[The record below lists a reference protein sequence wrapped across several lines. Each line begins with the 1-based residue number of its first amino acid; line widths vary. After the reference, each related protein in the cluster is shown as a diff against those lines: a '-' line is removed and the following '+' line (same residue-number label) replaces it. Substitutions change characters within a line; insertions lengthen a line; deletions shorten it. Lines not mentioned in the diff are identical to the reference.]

1 MDIDCFHEQELRA
14 TGKGHCRGTDTD
26 SRTGKPNGASGGDT
40 PSHCHEQV
48 LSTLAVPAV
57 QGPEAGEGFS
67 AVTTPSAR

>member
-1 MDIDCFHEQELRA
+1 MDIDCVHEQELRA

-26 SRTGKPNGASGGDT
+26 SRTGKPNGASGGDP
-40 PSHCHEQV
+40 PSHCHEQA

-67 AVTTPSAR
+67 AVTTPSAW